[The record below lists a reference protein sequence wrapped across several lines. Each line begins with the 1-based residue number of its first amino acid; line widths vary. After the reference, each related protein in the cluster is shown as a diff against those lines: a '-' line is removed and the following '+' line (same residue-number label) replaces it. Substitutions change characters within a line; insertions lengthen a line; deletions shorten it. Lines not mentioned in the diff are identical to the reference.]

1 MANVSPA
8 GHGLVH
14 VLERARWQPRTE
26 QGHGEQAAADG
37 ADTPQRLDYFVASK
51 SLMDK
56 SKTPHVHDTWIAE
69 DPPAEVSDHGP
80 IFCDIAL

>member
-1 MANVSPA
+1 
-8 GHGLVH
+8 
-14 VLERARWQPRTE
+14 
-26 QGHGEQAAADG
+26 
-37 ADTPQRLDYFVASK
+37 
-51 SLMDK
+51 MDK